1 VPASLDEILFDRKEA
16 DMIIGNEK
24 MLSVKAMARGTLLC
38 TSVAVLTVLFG
49 AAQWVRADD
58 TNGFPDPAEVLQG
71 RVFTN
76 GFERD
81 VFFLSQIRQKYS
93 AYWPSLLTANITPGG
108 YVVAP
113 EKLRRFITEV
123 GASAE
128 NSDDAFALA
137 YIASVITNADF
148 YTNASH
154 AEVLRAVVS
163 SLNKIGP
170 KGRLALAGAFEQNH
184 YRTDPE
190 SLEALADVIGKSG
203 VSDPNI
209 SEALAATA
217 FSFTAA
223 NGGSY
228 PRCTKTAVVNLLSF
242 ANGAAILSPHLN
254 TNEVFRDPGRFQAVV
269 DGIAEAEAKSLVSR
283 LEAMSRDVKTKIS
296 MQAPGANPYRDDLE
310 DLEARLRRT
319 IELLQRPDH

>member
-1 VPASLDEILFDRKEA
+1 MVYVKPMAQGALLFATVVILT
-16 DMIIGNEK
+16 M
-24 MLSVKAMARGTLLC
+24 
-38 TSVAVLTVLFG
+38 LFG
-49 AAQWVRADD
+49 SAQSVRADD

-113 EKLRRFITEV
+113 EKLQRFITEV
-123 GASAE
+123 GASSA
-128 NSDDAFALA
+128 NTDDAFARA
-137 YIASVITNADF
+137 SIASVITNADF
-148 YTNASH
+148 YTNTSQ

-163 SLNKIGP
+163 SLDEIGP

-190 SLEALADVIGKSG
+190 SLEALAEVIGKSG
-203 VSDPNI
+203 LSDPDI
-209 SEALAATA
+209 SDALAATA

-228 PRCTKTAVVNLLSF
+228 PRCTKTAVVNLLSLT
-242 ANGAAILSPHLN
+242 NGAAILGPHLN

-269 DGIAEAEAKSLVSR
+269 DGIAEAHAKTLVKR
-283 LEAMSRDVKTKIS
+283 LETMSVDVKAKIS
-296 MQAPGANPYRDDLE
+296 TQAPDPNPYRDDLA
-310 DLEARLRRT
+310 DLETRLRRT
-319 IELLQRPDH
+319 IEVLQRQVH